1 MIYFCC
7 LNDLMKG
14 YIFLQTNIIL
24 NYLMF
29 LKIFAM
35 KMDTRTL
42 FNESILKPAFQIKK
56 VLEKNNQSGH
66 QEFCQFLKLV
76 RSVNWIFQ

>member
-1 MIYFCC
+1 MICFCC
-7 LNDLMKG
+7 LDDLMKDT
-14 YIFLQTNIIL
+14 FFWKSNIIV

-29 LKIFAM
+29 LKMFAR

-42 FNESILKPAFQIKK
+42 FYVSIFKPAFQIKK
-56 VLEKNNQSGH
+56 ALEKNNQSGH
-66 QEFCQFLKLV
+66 QEFCQFLILV